1 MDTMD
6 CESLFKQRLDTVRA
20 EGRYHVFANLERRCG
35 CFPRAYDHRIHG
47 EVTVWCSND
56 YLGMGQHPAVL
67 DAMIEATRALGA
79 GSGGTRNI
87 SGNTYLHNLLEAELA
102 DLHQR
107 EAALVFT
114 SGYVANEAALSTLAQ
129 TIPGMIVV
137 SDALNHASMI
147 AGIRNSRAEKHIFR
161 HNDPNDLAR
170 ILAGLPAGRPKLVCF
185 ESVYSM
191 DGDIAPIAELCDI
204 ADRYRAMT
212 YLDEVHAVGLYGP
225 RGGGIAER
233 DGVSQRLT
241 VIQGTLA
248 KAFGVMGGYVVGSAA
263 LVDYLRS
270 HAPGFIFTTSLPP
283 ALTAGA
289 IAAIRHL
296 KSSQAERLRHQERVA
311 TVKRRLCA
319 GGLPVMPSQSH
330 IVPVLIGDAAR
341 SKAVSDAL
349 LERHRI
355 YVQPINYPT
364 VPRGTERLR
373 LTPTPL
379 HSDAD
384 IEALVDALT
393 DVLQTSTLREAA

>member
-20 EGRYHVFANLERRCG
+20 EGRYRVFANLERRCG

-248 KAFGVMGGYVVGSAA
+248 KAFGVMGGYVVHLHDLAA
-263 LVDYLRS
+263 AGTDRRGDCRDPPPEEQPGR
-270 HAPGFIFTTSLPP
+270 APSSPGTGGDGEAP
-283 ALTAGA
+283 ALRGRFAGNAVPEPYRAGA
-289 IAAIRHL
+289 D
-296 KSSQAERLRHQERVA
+296 
-311 TVKRRLCA
+311 RR
-319 GGLPVMPSQSH
+319 
-330 IVPVLIGDAAR
+330 
-341 SKAVSDAL
+341 
-349 LERHRI
+349 
-355 YVQPINYPT
+355 
-364 VPRGTERLR
+364 RGTL
-373 LTPTPL
+373 
-379 HSDAD
+379 
-384 IEALVDALT
+384 
-393 DVLQTSTLREAA
+393 